1 MAPDHLSVPFLKN
14 GSRCSWVD
22 LDSSSD
28 DRLVAATVRCDSH
41 HQQRFERKGTSWP
54 WVPAGAIASREP
66 RFWRGQKP
74 LSFKAPAA
82 SQGTT
87 NPRLLTPSRATA
99 AFTARSGQRVATT
112 HRDEVLRQAGSTPS
126 PTTAPSDIHR
136 LPPRVSDRP
145 MRRPW
150 ASGRFWPL
158 SDNQVVLFSGGA
170 LPRGGLAVVSL
181 GLSPTVAQAAVY
193 LQI

>member
-1 MAPDHLSVPFLKN
+1 MPTEHLTTKVLARGAHIHSMHAHVCQLAPAQATHLPCPLPCRELQSFTSAVVIRDAVCRCLLDHYF
-14 GSRCSWVD
+14 
-22 LDSSSD
+22 
-28 DRLVAATVRCDSH
+28 
-41 HQQRFERKGTSWP
+41 HQLFRR
-54 WVPAGAIASREP
+54 
-66 RFWRGQKP
+66 
-74 LSFKAPAA
+74 FKAPGA

-87 NPRLLTPSRATA
+87 NPRLLPPSRATA

-150 ASGRFWPL
+150 ASGRFWPR

-170 LPRGGLAVVSL
+170 LRRGGLAVASL
-181 GLSPTVAQAAVY
+181 AVDEQTMSGAAAA
-193 LQI
+193 LR